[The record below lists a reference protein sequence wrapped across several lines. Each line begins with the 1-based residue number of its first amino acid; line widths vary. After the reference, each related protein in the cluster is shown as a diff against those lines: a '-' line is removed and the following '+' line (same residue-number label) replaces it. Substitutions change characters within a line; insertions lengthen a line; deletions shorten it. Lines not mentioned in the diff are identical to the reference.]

1 MREAPRSVKR
11 WRAQEAPEARPRLRR
26 VRANRLASVTELD
39 QPPWPMPLRFLT
51 HGVVAVASCAG
62 FNRVTDC
69 SSVGQ

>member
-1 MREAPRSVKR
+1 M
-11 WRAQEAPEARPRLRR
+11 
-26 VRANRLASVTELD
+26 TELD